1 MRIFAAPA
9 VGPDRLSTY
18 KGNIV
23 IKDNQVHLN
32 RAHVIVDGLIVAGS
46 YALSYYL
53 KFESI
58 FADKVPV
65 GRLSMEVYFSALY
78 FLVPAYLFLY
88 YMVQLYTSRRALR
101 LWNEF
106 VDIVQAN
113 IMGVIGFLVV
123 LYLIHQSNFS
133 RKMIFIFFIT
143 NITLT
148 TIAHWLLRK
157 FLRFIRKKGYNIKH
171 ILLVGYSR
179 AAEAYISRI
188 LENPQWGY
196 EIAGVLDDFVPIDTK
211 YHGIKVIGKI
221 DELNSYLENNN
232 YDEITITLPLDDYD
246 RLEVLVAEC
255 EKSGVHTKFI
265 PDYSSLFPSNP
276 YTEDVQGIPVINIRY
291 VPLTNSMNKLAKRIV
306 DIVGSLFAIILF
318 SPIML
323 IAAIAIKSTSEG
335 PIIYKQERIGLGGV
349 PFNMYKFRTMKLQS
363 EAEEKKGWTTKGD
376 PRVTKVGALLRK
388 TSIDEMPQFFNIF
401 IGQMSLVG
409 PRPERPQFVEKF
421 KEQIPRYMVK
431 HQVRPGLT
439 GWAQINGYRG
449 DTSIRKRIDYDI
461 YYIENWSMAFD
472 FKIMLGTI
480 RHGFINKNAY

>member
-1 MRIFAAPA
+1 M
-9 VGPDRLSTY
+9 
-18 KGNIV
+18 

-32 RAHVIVDGLIVAGS
+32 RAHVIVDGLLVAGS

-53 KFESI
+53 KFESV
-58 FADKVPV
+58 FADKTPG
-65 GRLSMEVYFSALY
+65 GRLSMPVYFSALY
-78 FLVPAYLFLY
+78 YLIPSYLLLY

-101 LWNEF
+101 LWDEF

-113 IMGVIGFLVV
+113 VMGVIGFLVV
-123 LYLIHQSNFS
+123 LYIINQPDFS
-133 RKMIFIFFIT
+133 RSMIAIFFVMNT
-143 NITLT
+143 TLT

-179 AAEAYISRI
+179 AAEGYISRI
-188 LENPQWGY
+188 MENPQWGY
-196 EIAGVLDDFVPIDTK
+196 EIAGVLDDFVPLGTS

-221 DELNSYLENNN
+221 EQLNEYLENNS

-246 RLEVLVAEC
+246 RLEELVAEC

-265 PDYSSLFPSNP
+265 PDYQSLFPSNP
-276 YTEDVQGIPVINIRY
+276 YTEDVQGIPVVNIRY
-291 VPLTNSMNKLAKRIV
+291 VPLTNPLNRMMKRLV
-306 DIVGSLFAIILF
+306 DIVGSLIAIIIF
-318 SPIML
+318 SPVML
-323 IAAIAIKSTSEG
+323 AAAIAVKVTSEG
-335 PIIYKQERIGLGGV
+335 PVIYKQERVGLGGQH
-349 PFNMYKFRTMKLQS
+349 FMMYKFRTMKVQT

-376 PRVTKVGALLRK
+376 PRITKVGGFLRK

-401 IGQMSLVG
+401 AGKMSLVG

-461 YYIENWSMAFD
+461 YYIENWSMVFD
-472 FKIMLGTI
+472 FKIMLGTL
-480 RHGFINKNAY
+480 RHGFVNKNAY